1 MFRFIFLSIFFS
13 IYLSNST
20 LESLSFKY
28 SLNDNFEKIPSYS
41 IGLSL
46 SNESSFIYNFNWS
59 PSNNLILSSSFIE
72 NSSNDNSD
80 NALYYNVGINVITK
94 NMISYGIK
102 INTLK
107 FHKVFNTIK
116 WNKYFINKK
125 IQFNQFIDFYLGLSF
140 SYSNQISYSSLNFM
154 IDKKITENFYIMF
167 GLKNLLLENK
177 FNYNLGLQFTL

>member
-20 LESLSFKY
+20 LENLSFKY

-46 SNESSFIYNFNWS
+46 SNQSYFNYNFNWS
-59 PSNNLILSSSFIE
+59 PSNNLIISSSFIE
-72 NSSNDNSD
+72 NSNDNSD

-94 NMISYGIK
+94 NMINYGIK
-102 INTLK
+102 MNTLK

-125 IQFNQFIDFYLGLSF
+125 IQLNHFIDFYLGLSF

-154 IDKKITENFYIMF
+154 IDKKITENIYVMF
-167 GLKNLLLENK
+167 GFKNLFLENK
-177 FNYNLGLQFTL
+177 FNYNLGLQFIL

>member
-1 MFRFIFLSIFFS
+1 
-13 IYLSNST
+13 
-20 LESLSFKY
+20 
-28 SLNDNFEKIPSYS
+28 
-41 IGLSL
+41 
-46 SNESSFIYNFNWS
+46 
-59 PSNNLILSSSFIE
+59 
-72 NSSNDNSD
+72 
-80 NALYYNVGINVITK
+80 
-94 NMISYGIK
+94 MISYGIK

-125 IQFNQFIDFYLGLSF
+125 IQFNQFVDFYLGLSF

-167 GLKNLLLENK
+167 GLKNLFSENK